1 MGATGDA
8 EPAAQAAP
16 RVGRLEAPAEV
27 DAPIQVVPV
36 RRDGSGRL
44 VAVGLLRATDSDGA
58 ERWTT
63 VGGRMYPGET
73 IERAIEGCLGETL
86 GSEVRAQRSPAPRK
100 GTPGRPGSAW
110 RADGP
115 PSVEPGERAPT
126 YAVELR
132 GRLVPQGTAR
142 RLAWFLVTA
151 LPPRGEVSSAQWA
164 LLADFL
170 EAQGEPAVA
179 ARMRRR

>member
-1 MGATGDA
+1 MH
-8 EPAAQAAP
+8 
-16 RVGRLEAPAEV
+16 
-27 DAPIQVVPV
+27 
-36 RRDGSGRL
+36 
-44 VAVGLLRATDSDGA
+44 
-58 ERWTT
+58 
-63 VGGRMYPGET
+63 PGET
-73 IERAIEGCLGETL
+73 IEQAIDRCLGETL

-100 GTPGRPGSAW
+100 GTTGRHTAAW
-110 RADGP
+110 WEDAP
-115 PSVEPGERAPT
+115 PPIEPGGRAST
-126 YAVELR
+126 HAVEVR
-132 GRLVPQGTAR
+132 GRFVPQGMVH